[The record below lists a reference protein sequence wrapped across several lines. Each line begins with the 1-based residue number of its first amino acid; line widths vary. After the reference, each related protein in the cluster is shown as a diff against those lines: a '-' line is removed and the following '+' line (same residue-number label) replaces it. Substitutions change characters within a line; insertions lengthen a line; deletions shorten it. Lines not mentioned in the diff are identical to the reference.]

1 MRKKPVDDFYLLEM
15 FQIYNS
21 YKPKSKDR
29 GDVIRRFA
37 QETGLTDVTVHKL
50 FNELKDGQDL
60 HSVAARKKKIK
71 RLSPEKLAKQ
81 QHLIDA
87 IAKVKYMDQKGIKSY
102 LKTTEQATMQ
112 AVNHGLIKA
121 EDLYSAGH
129 IRKLLKEAG
138 LNPKSYS
145 RVQACRSWDKSKL
158 TPNMLWMTDASP
170 ANRVYINKSGKV
182 VRPEVEPSDEHT
194 LGQMIHKDNLRK
206 VHIYIFVDVFS
217 GCWFAKAFASDPIG
231 AKSKRAGENHVDFRS
246 AFIEAALPKYNGINP
261 FEGIPQVLYSDN
273 GSAFRP
279 LLPFF
284 DKLSIEYMTHVP
296 GNPKAKGYAEG
307 GISVIKR
314 SIETGMSDVTVR
326 DIDDFNLVLHNKML
340 HINQKNGNY
349 ERFVEGSI
357 KNPIRRLTQKNITD
371 SLSKELE
378 RTVDAYGCVS
388 INNREIYVHADL
400 VHVKVK
406 LFERNNIWVA
416 KDNDGNVYDCN
427 NNGRVLNGLKD
438 HSMYRKDENG
448 KEIPVTDRKLSDK
461 EKRRQRIIE
470 DGAPLA
476 RAATIDD
483 ILHPESN
490 LRRFPAANF
499 TKDTHSTLA
508 PDEFDSVEQALTY
521 ILTETGLRANE
532 IKPELFTQIKS
543 SLELMGAHEK
553 ITSTYVYKLVNILN
567 KTISRLEAINEK

>member
-15 FQIYNS
+15 FQLYNS

-60 HSVAARKKKIK
+60 HSVAARKKKIT
-71 RLSPEKLAKQ
+71 RLSPEKLEKQ
-81 QHLIDA
+81 KHVIET
-87 IAKVKYMDQKGIKSY
+87 IAKVKYMDQAGIKKY
-102 LKTTEQATMQ
+102 LKTNEQATMQ
-112 AVNHGLIKA
+112 AVNMGLIKE

-129 IRKLLKEAG
+129 IRKLLKVAG

-145 RVQACRSWDKSKL
+145 RVLACRSWDKEAL

-182 VRPEVEPSDEHT
+182 IRPEVDPSDEHT
-194 LGQMIHKDNLRK
+194 LSKMIHTENLRK

-246 AFIEAALPKYNGINP
+246 AFIEATLPKYNGINP
-261 FEGIPQVLYSDN
+261 FEGIPQILYSDK
-273 GSAFRP
+273 GSAFKP

-284 DKLSIEYMTHVP
+284 DKLEIEYMTHLP

-314 SIETGMSDVTVR
+314 SIETAMSAVTVR

-340 HINQKNGNY
+340 FINQKNGNY
-349 ERFVEGSI
+349 DRFLAGSI
-357 KNPIRRLTQKNITD
+357 KNPIRRLTQKNISD

-378 RTVDAYGCVS
+378 RVVDAYGCVS
-388 INNREIYVHADL
+388 VNNRLLGVHAEL
-400 VHVKVK
+400 VGVKVK
-406 LFERNNIWVA
+406 LFERKNIWLA
-416 KDNDGNVYDCN
+416 KDPEGNVYECD
-427 NNGRVLNGLKD
+427 NNGKVKNSIKD
-438 HSMYRKDENG
+438 YSMYRIDADGNHV
-448 KEIPVTDRKLSDK
+448 PVTDRKLSEK
-461 EKRRQRIIE
+461 EQTRQRIKE
-470 DGAPLA
+470 EGKLLA
-476 RAATIDD
+476 RTATIDD